1 MSRRMHAR
9 NAPARQR
16 GYTLVEL
23 LVAIVI
29 ALFLIGGVIIIEQ
42 SVHTSYADRS
52 GLQKLDDEERFAMT
66 LLTEVVQS
74 AGYYPDP
81 ATNSVVTAFPAQNAT
96 APDNAGD
103 ALTFTTGQTL
113 YGLHST
119 QSANGQTYSLDTLAV
134 RYMTASGDGI
144 PLCDGTS
151 NTSGGNVGYTNY
163 FYIQTAP
170 DPDPSKPPDSFLYC
184 ALEAGTTWTANSGVP
199 LVKNVE
205 YMQIDYGL
213 HVSAGPISTPG
224 DYAVNV
230 YVPAGDMQPTDWSE
244 VTAVRITVTFVNP
257 LQNEAGQPQTVTFTK
272 VIDVMGRAG
281 GN

>member
-1 MSRRMHAR
+1 MSRLPHAQSS
-9 NAPARQR
+9 RQH
-16 GYTLVEL
+16 GYSLVEL

-42 SVHTSYADRS
+42 SVHTSYADRT
-52 GLQKLDDEERFAMT
+52 GLQKLDDEERFTMT

-81 ATNSVVTAFPAQNAT
+81 ATNSIVTAFPSQNT
-96 APDNAGD
+96 TVPNKAGD
-103 ALTFTTGQTL
+103 ALTFATGQTL

-151 NTSGGNVGYTNY
+151 NTSGGNVVYTNY
-163 FYIQTAP
+163 VYIQTAP
-170 DPDPSKPPDSFLYC
+170 DPDPSKPADSFLYC
-184 ALEAGTTWTANSGVP
+184 ALEAGNAWAATTPVQ

-213 HVSAGPISTPG
+213 HVPAGQIATPG

-230 YVPAGDMQPTDWSE
+230 YVPAGDMTATDWTE

>member
-1 MSRRMHAR
+1 MNTRPRDPKVCMRH
-9 NAPARQR
+9 R
-16 GYTLVEL
+16 GYSLIEL

-42 SVHTSYADRS
+42 SVHTSYADHT
-52 GLQKLDDEERFAMT
+52 GLQKLDDEERFTMT

-81 ATNSVVTAFPAQNAT
+81 ATNSIVTAFPAQNTT
-96 APDNAGD
+96 APDAAGD

-113 YGLHST
+113 YGLHTTKSVG
-119 QSANGQTYSLDTLAV
+119 GQTNSLDTLAV

-151 NTSGGNVGYTNY
+151 NTSGGNLVYTNY
-163 FYIQTAP
+163 FYIQSAP
-170 DPDPSKPPDSFLYC
+170 NPDPSKPADSFLYC
-184 ALEAGTTWTANSGVP
+184 ALEAGNAWSATTPVQ
-199 LVKNVE
+199 LEKNVE
-205 YMQIDYGL
+205 FMQIDYGL
-213 HVSAGPISTPG
+213 HVPTGQIATPG

-230 YVPAGDMQPTDWSE
+230 YVPAGDMKSTDWSE
-244 VTAVRITVTFVNP
+244 VSAVRITVTFVNP
-257 LQNEAGQPQTVTFTK
+257 LQSEAGQPKTVTFTK
-272 VIDVMGRAG
+272 VIDIMGRAG

>member
-1 MSRRMHAR
+1 MSRLPHAR
-9 NAPARQR
+9 SSRQL
-16 GYTLVEL
+16 GYSLVEL

-42 SVHTSYADRS
+42 SVHTSYADRT
-52 GLQKLDDEERFAMT
+52 GLQKLDDEERFTMT

-81 ATNSVVTAFPAQNAT
+81 ATNSIVTAFPAQNT
-96 APDNAGD
+96 TVPNQAGD
-103 ALTFTTGQTL
+103 ALTFATGQSL
-113 YGLHST
+113 YGLHAT

-151 NTSGGNVGYTNY
+151 NTSGGNVVYTNY

-170 DPDPSKPPDSFLYC
+170 DPDPSKPADSFLYC
-184 ALEAGTTWTANSGVP
+184 ALEAGNAWSATTPVQ

-213 HVSAGPISTPG
+213 HVSTGQITTPG

-230 YVPAGDMQPTDWSE
+230 YVPAADMTTNDWPLVS
-244 VTAVRITVTFVNP
+244 AVRITVTFVNP

>member
-1 MSRRMHAR
+1 MSSRPRS
-9 NAPARQR
+9 PSLPQR
-16 GYTLVEL
+16 GYSLVEL
-23 LVAIVI
+23 LVALVI

-42 SVHTSYADRS
+42 SVHTSYDDRS
-52 GLQKLDDEERFAMT
+52 GLQQLDDEERFTMT

-81 ATNSVVTAFPAQNAT
+81 ATNSVVTAFPIQNST
-96 APDNAGD
+96 VPNGAGD
-103 ALTFTTGQTL
+103 TLTFATTGQTL
-113 YGLHST
+113 YGLHKT

-151 NTSGGNVGYTNY
+151 NTSGGNVLYTNY

-184 ALEAGTTWTANSGVP
+184 ALEAGNAWSATTPVQ
-199 LVKNVE
+199 LVENVE

-213 HVSAGPISTPG
+213 HVPTGAISTPG

-230 YVPAGDMQPTDWSE
+230 YVPAADMTTTDWPE

-257 LQNEAGQPQTVTFTK
+257 LKNQAGQPQTVTFTK
-272 VIDVMGRAG
+272 VIDIMGRAG

>member
-1 MSRRMHAR
+1 MSRPPHALR
-9 NAPARQR
+9 TRQH
-16 GYTLVEL
+16 GYSLVEL

-42 SVHTSYADRS
+42 SVHTSYADRT
-52 GLQKLDDEERFAMT
+52 GLQKLDDEERFTMT

-81 ATNSVVTAFPAQNAT
+81 ATNSIVTAFPAQNT
-96 APDNAGD
+96 TVPNQAGD
-103 ALTFTTGQTL
+103 ALTFATGQSL
-113 YGLHST
+113 YGLHAT

-151 NTSGGNVGYTNY
+151 NTSGGNVVYTNY

-170 DPDPSKPPDSFLYC
+170 DPDPSKPADSFLYC
-184 ALEAGTTWTANSGVP
+184 ALEAGNAWSATTPVQ

-213 HVSAGPISTPG
+213 HVSTGQITTPG

-230 YVPAGDMQPTDWSE
+230 YVPAADMTTNDWPLVS
-244 VTAVRITVTFVNP
+244 AVRITVTFVNP

>member
-1 MSRRMHAR
+1 MNRRLR
-9 NAPARQR
+9 TPNTPARER
-16 GYTLVEL
+16 GYSLVEL

-42 SVHTSYADRS
+42 SVHTSYADRT

-81 ATNSVVTAFPAQNAT
+81 ATNSIVTAFPAQNT
-96 APDNAGD
+96 TVPNNAGD
-103 ALTFTTGQTL
+103 ALTFATGQTL
-113 YGLHST
+113 YGLHTT

-151 NTSGGNVGYTNY
+151 NTSGGNVVYTNY

-170 DPDPSKPPDSFLYC
+170 DPDPSKPADSFLYC
-184 ALEAGTTWTANSGVP
+184 ALEAGNAWAATTPVQ

-213 HVSAGPISTPG
+213 HVPTGQVTTPG

-230 YVPAGDMQPTDWSE
+230 YVPAGDMTPTDWTE
-244 VTAVRITVTFVNP
+244 VTAARITVTFVNP
-257 LQNEAGQPQTVTFTK
+257 LQNEAGQPKTVTFTK
-272 VIDVMGRAG
+272 VIDIMGRAG